1 MDGHSRPCFGLGAY
15 HPTAIDHGGGRLMTT
30 FRTLESPTRCGV
42 HDVTGKAG
50 ANDQGGRHETHQY
63 RCFGRS
69 ADDRRDTPLVEKRD
83 ERGLS
88 QSTENAILL
97 VGAVSIA
104 TVVVTVIK
112 GYVSSNLPK

>member
-1 MDGHSRPCFGLGAY
+1 MKHVNTVASVVLPM
-15 HPTAIDHGGGRLMTT
+15 I
-30 FRTLESPTRCGV
+30 
-42 HDVTGKAG
+42 AG
-50 ANDQGGRHETHQY
+50 I
-63 RCFGRS
+63 S
-69 ADDRRDTPLVEKRD
+69 SLVEKRD

-112 GYVSSNLPK
+112 GYVSSSLPK

>member
-1 MDGHSRPCFGLGAY
+1 MKHVNTVASVVLPMIAGL
-15 HPTAIDHGGGRLMTT
+15 P
-30 FRTLESPTRCGV
+30 
-42 HDVTGKAG
+42 
-50 ANDQGGRHETHQY
+50 
-63 RCFGRS
+63 
-69 ADDRRDTPLVEKRD
+69 PLVEKRD
-83 ERGLS
+83 ARGLS